1 MFRETEKEDLVPG
14 KEEDI
19 IPTSK
24 PEENIHVHVKP
35 DEGERVRLNE
45 NYEKSSEIMY
55 LKKEVDAEKSAYN
68 RLLHALKKLDTLYN
82 PTI

>member
-24 PEENIHVHVKP
+24 PEADMPVHVIP
-35 DEGERVRLNE
+35 NEGERMRPKE
-45 NYEKSSEIMY
+45 ISEKSSE
-55 LKKEVDAEKSAYN
+55 LTFA
-68 RLLHALKKLDTLYN
+68 T
-82 PTI
+82 